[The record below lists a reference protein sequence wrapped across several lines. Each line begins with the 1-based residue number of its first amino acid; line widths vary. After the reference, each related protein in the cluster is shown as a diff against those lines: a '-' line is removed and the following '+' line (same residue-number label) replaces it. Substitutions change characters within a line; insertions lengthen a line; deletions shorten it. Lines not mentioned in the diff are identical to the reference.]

1 MISAVDICGFCGLD
15 PDQIDAIAEHEH
27 IPEVAAAALA
37 AYLIHQA
44 HGLEH
49 VRDMIV
55 DDIKAALKQG
65 RRRHATELVM
75 ALRHLFEQF
84 PEVRPGLG

>member
-1 MISAVDICGFCGLD
+1 M
-15 PDQIDAIAEHEH
+15 
-27 IPEVAAAALA
+27 
-37 AYLIHQA
+37 HQA

-55 DDIKAALKQG
+55 DDIKAAFKQG
-65 RRRHATELVM
+65 RKRHAAELVM
-75 ALRHLFEQF
+75 ALRNLFEHF